1 MNKNEVIVPTTS
13 IGMFTLNETL
23 NRKFQDSMKML
34 VKLSNKVNLNI
45 TSATL
50 VFFPEKEKVSIEV
63 CTPFQTVH
71 VYPKAVLETISNN
84 GIVATNILL
93 TDKDE

>member
-1 MNKNEVIVPTTS
+1 MNENEIIVPTTS

-45 TSATL
+45 TSTTL
-50 VFFPEKEKVSIEV
+50 VFFPDKEKVSIEV
-63 CTPFQTVH
+63 CTPFQTFH
-71 VYPKAVLETISNN
+71 VYPKMVRETIDNDGTIISNL
-84 GIVATNILL
+84 LL
-93 TDKDE
+93 TDQDE